1 MAPDWIS
8 RLNGDPLPW
17 LLASDDAALRYRV
30 LVDLLDRPAD
40 DPEVREARAGIAGS
54 PIVSDILGAQHPE
67 GYWAEPE
74 STYRPKYRA
83 THWQMILLA
92 ELGLDAGHPAVQL
105 GLQRMAGAI
114 AEIGAEDAVAQ
125 GNVLWC
131 YSGNTL
137 RYLGRLGLGAGEAA
151 SHAAERLIEL
161 AGRDPLW
168 TCEHSDGQTCAWGAV
183 KALRGLAAL
192 PEEARPAGTQ
202 QVIESAAD
210 LLLSLDYEAASAG
223 AGTTENGW
231 ETDWLK
237 FGFPSF
243 YESDLLEALDA
254 LAEAGYGRH
263 PAYRRLLPL
272 VLEKQDGQ
280 GRWVLENS
288 FNGRMHADVDVKGL
302 PSRWL
307 TLRALRVLKAVHGGA

>member
-1 MAPDWIS
+1 MASDWIS

-17 LLASDDAALRYRV
+17 LLASGDAALRYRV
-30 LVDLLDRPAD
+30 LVDLLDRPAE
-40 DPEVREARAGIAGS
+40 DPDVRQARAGIPAS
-54 PIVSDILGAQHPE
+54 PIVAGILGAQHPE

-74 STYRPKYRA
+74 STYWPKYRA
-83 THWQMILLA
+83 THWQIILLA
-92 ELGLDAGHPAVQL
+92 ELGLDASHPAVQL
-105 GLQRMAGAI
+105 GLRHMASAI
-114 AEIGAEDAVAQ
+114 ADIGAEDAVAR
-125 GNVLWC
+125 GEVLWC
-131 YSGNTL
+131 YTGNTL
-137 RYLGRLGLGAGEAA
+137 RYLGRMGLGAGEAA
-151 SHAAERLIEL
+151 IHAAERLIEL

-168 TCEHSDGQTCAWGAV
+168 TCKYSHGETCAWGTV
-183 KALRGLAAL
+183 KALRGLTAL
-192 PEEARPAGTQ
+192 PEGARPTGAQ

-223 AGTTENGW
+223 AGTTEHGW

-254 LAEAGYGRH
+254 LAEAGYGCH
-263 PAYRRLLPL
+263 PSYRRLLTL
-272 VLEKQDGQ
+272 VLQKQDGQ

-302 PSRWL
+302 PSPWL
-307 TLRALRVLKAVHGGA
+307 TLRALRALKAGCEGP